1 MARIPSTSFRVPFHS
16 NKRKRQ
22 QKRRNYGKILAV
34 LLFIALRGYQDG
46 IMLSG
51 RVYIDETYFPVY
63 PSDFVHNT
71 DGSRLR
77 GLSRN
82 SISVSCATGGV
93 HKILIATGRG
103 KPDAE
108 RTWLAYGS
116 HILPGS
122 TIVHDGENSHSVL
135 LKRIPGLREEIHTTE
150 ETRGLPDRKNPMD
163 PINDFHRL
171 AKLFMR
177 AHGAYSR
184 EHIQNWLNVFSMMS
198 NPPFDRKAKIREL
211 LKRVM
216 ETRIRL
222 KYRDFYKK
230 KHL

>member
-1 MARIPSTSFRVPFHS
+1 M
-16 NKRKRQ
+16 
-22 QKRRNYGKILAV
+22 AV
-34 LLFIALRGYQDG
+34 LLFIALSGYQDG

-51 RVYIDETYFPVY
+51 RVYIDETCFPVY

-82 SISVSCATGGV
+82 SISVSCDTDGV

-116 HILPGS
+116 HILPES

-150 ETRGLPDRKNPMD
+150 ETRGLPDRENPMD
-163 PINDFHRL
+163 PINGFHRL

-177 AHGAYSR
+177 AHGGLFEGAYPGLA
-184 EHIQNWLNVFSMMS
+184 E
-198 NPPFDRKAKIREL
+198 
-211 LKRVM
+211 RVLDDV
-216 ETRIRL
+216 EPSL
-222 KYRDFYKK
+222 
-230 KHL
+230 